1 MRKFSIVLMLLL
13 AMVLAACTPAA
24 GTGGTTTQPTAEAVE
39 PTAETEMEEPTAE
52 AGTDEP
58 GMYECTD
65 ALGCVEIP
73 AGEPIKL
80 ASALVISGENA
91 SLGLDSQNGVEL
103 AIEARGQIKGH
114 DVTLVKEDDGCS
126 PEGGQTA
133 GQRIAADTTIVAVV
147 GTSCSGAARS
157 AIPLITGAGLTMIS
171 PSNTAPDLTA
181 DDRPAEYAGYLRTA
195 HNDLFQGAVAA
206 QYAYNELGAR
216 TAATIH
222 DGSIYAESLQQVF
235 ADEFTKLGGEITNQ
249 EAVNVGDTDM
259 TSVLTTIG
267 ANSPDVMYFPIFT
280 AEAAFVTTQ
289 AADAEGLEET
299 ALMSADGSFSIDY
312 VKNAGAAAENVY
324 LSGPFVQGAA
334 YDEFVAA
341 HEAKYGA
348 KPPSGFHAHAWD
360 AANMIMDAIDA
371 VAVESGDTLYIP
383 RQALRDALFAT
394 SGFEGL
400 TGVLSC
406 QPNGDCATGEAL
418 AIFQITSEI
427 ASDPDSNWP
436 PAPIFQP

>member
-1 MRKFSIVLMLLL
+1 MRKLTVVLMLLL

-24 GTGGTTTQPTAEAVE
+24 GTGGDATTPTEV
-39 PTAETEMEEPTAE
+39 PAETGGDDPAPTE
-52 AGTDEP
+52 APMDGGTDE
-58 GMYECTD
+58 MYTCED

-126 PEGGQTA
+126 PEGGQTV
-133 GQRIAADTTIVAVV
+133 GQRIAADTTIVAAI

-171 PSNTAPDLTA
+171 PSATAPDLTGDA
-181 DDRPAEYAGYLRTA
+181 RAAEYAGFLRTA
-195 HNDLFQGAVAA
+195 HNDSFQGAVAA
-206 QYAYNELGAR
+206 QFAYNELGAR

-222 DGSIYAESLQQVF
+222 DGSVYAESLQQVF
-235 ADEFTKLGGEITNQ
+235 ADEFTALGGTITNQ

-267 ANSPDVMYFPIFT
+267 ANAPDILYFPTFT
-280 AEAAFVTTQ
+280 AESAFITTQ

-341 HEAKYGA
+341 HETKYGT
-348 KPPSGFHAHAWD
+348 KPPSGFHAHAYD
-360 AANMIMDAIDA
+360 AANILMNAIDA
-371 VAVESGDTLYIP
+371 VSVEAGGTLYIP
-383 RQALRDALFAT
+383 RQALRDAVYAT

-400 TGVLSC
+400 TGVLAC
-406 QPNGDCATGEAL
+406 QPTGDCATGEAL
-418 AIFQITSEI
+418 AVFQLTPEI
-427 ASDPDSNWP
+427 ASDPDANWP

>member
-1 MRKFSIVLMLLL
+1 MRKFVVALMLLL

-24 GTGGTTTQPTAEAVE
+24 GTGGDATTPTEV
-39 PTAETEMEEPTAE
+39 PAETGGDDTTPTE
-52 AGTDEP
+52 APADTGGE
-58 GMYECTD
+58 MYECTD

-91 SLGLDSQNGVEL
+91 SLGLDSQNGVEI

-133 GQRIAADTTIVAVV
+133 GQRIAADTTIVAVI

-235 ADEFTKLGGEITNQ
+235 ADEFVKLGGTITNQ

-267 ANSPDVMYFPIFT
+267 ANAPDVLYFPIFT

-289 AADAEGLEET
+289 AGDTEGLEET
-299 ALMSADGSFSIDY
+299 ALMTADGSFSIDY
-312 VKNAGAAAENVY
+312 VKNAGAAAEGVY
-324 LSGPFVQGAA
+324 LSGPYVQGAA

-341 HEAKYGA
+341 HETKYGS
-348 KPPSGFHAHAWD
+348 KPPSGFHAHAYD

-394 SGFEGL
+394 SGFQGL

-406 QPNGDCATGEAL
+406 QANGDCATGEAL
-418 AIFQITSEI
+418 AIFQITTEI
-427 ASDPDSNWP
+427 ASDPDTNWP